1 VHHFALSLNPQYRY
15 EGGKFGDVAIHVLYQ
30 PGDEPTWGDGAAVDR
45 TALALNWLDQLFGK
59 FAWPQ
64 ITNVHRIEGGG
75 TEFPMMIMN
84 GSAEQGLI
92 VHELGHN
99 YTMGILANN
108 EWREGWLDEGFTS
121 FQTNWFWQIQGR
133 GGLYENAEASMLLL
147 DLDDYSEPPS
157 LVAENYRDF
166 SSYNTAIYSRGELFF
181 HQLRYIVGSETMHQ
195 ILQTFYD
202 RWKLKHVDEAAFRAV
217 AEEVSGRDLS
227 TFFAQWLHTTELYD
241 YAVGRVKVGR
251 AAVRDSAGQKL
262 REAGPW
268 ITRVEVLRK
277 APGRIPVEV
286 AVIAEHDTAVVRAE
300 GLADREWVRVETRSR
315 PKQVMVDPGMRT
327 HDWNMLDNRKRV
339 GGLLSSLRPPP
350 GTEFYLHPYFST
362 RSRRDHMTIGIHPT
376 VWYNDAGGVTLG
388 LRSQNDYLGRFEQNQ
403 ALFSAGT
410 GWATDEDVKDFDFF
424 LRVRNPVLLRRPNV
438 SQTFD
443 AFKFEG
449 RYGAAATVEWSRR
462 AHLSYGPV
470 RTHRA
475 IFQWVAVDNVRYLDP
490 ELYDNVGTVELRLES
505 GITNAPGKWKLSLL
519 SSLGGGLNYNR
530 DGLAASGRPDLDP
543 FYFRGFLE
551 GIARRKLGSS
561 TELGMR
567 GYLAA
572 GLGGDDAA
580 KQRQIYFQGADP
592 LAQLN
597 NPFLRSRGALL
608 VRDDFHYHAAGGAG
622 VRGVDPHVSTG
633 ALAALNLEL
642 EQVLVTRPSSLFREL
657 SLAAFTDLSHGL
669 GGNAQPL
676 TGERVRFLGDAG
688 LGVRI
693 RHKIGDTEFVTRFDV
708 PLYVSEPALAQ
719 DRNGNDGEFAFRW
732 TFSFEDAF

>member
-1 VHHFALSLNPQYRY
+1 
-15 EGGKFGDVAIHVLYQ
+15 
-30 PGDEPTWGDGAAVDR
+30 
-45 TALALNWLDQLFGK
+45 
-59 FAWPQ
+59 
-64 ITNVHRIEGGG
+64 
-75 TEFPMMIMN
+75 
-84 GSAEQGLI
+84 
-92 VHELGHN
+92 
-99 YTMGILANN
+99 
-108 EWREGWLDEGFTS
+108 
-121 FQTNWFWQIQGR
+121 
-133 GGLYENAEASMLLL
+133 
-147 DLDDYSEPPS
+147 
-157 LVAENYRDF
+157 
-166 SSYNTAIYSRGELFF
+166 
-181 HQLRYIVGSETMHQ
+181 
-195 ILQTFYD
+195 
-202 RWKLKHVDEAAFRAV
+202 WKLKHVDEAAFRAV

-286 AVIAEHDTAVVRAE
+286 AVVAEHDTAVVRAE

-693 RHKIGDTEFVTRFDV
+693 RHKIGDTEFVTRFDI

-732 TFSFEDAF
+732 TFSFQDAF